1 MPAIN
6 DSFSVA
12 SIRGHD
18 RGYTAFHSPR
28 YVLLLRLLGDLG
40 ASENTR
46 ILDIGRS
53 ALTSLIARRFGARV
67 DSLGLERDGATDEGV
82 HFRFDLNR
90 TLEEASWRR
99 DLPRYDVVV
108 MAEVIE
114 HLHTAPELVLAFIR
128 TLVADGGRLV
138 LQTPNAASLPKRI
151 KLALGRNPYERIR
164 TDASNPGHFR
174 EYTAN
179 ELRQL
184 AESSGFRTERC
195 WSGYYFDAR
204 YARHRDSADRPQP
217 VLGTLKNSVYPLLP
231 PALREGITLVLRP
244 A

>member
-28 YVLLLRLLGDLG
+28 YVFLLQLLADLG

-46 ILDIGRS
+46 ILDVGRS

-67 DSLGLERDGATDEGV
+67 DSLGLEPDGASNDGA

-90 TLEEASWRR
+90 ALEEEAWRR

-128 TLVADGGRLV
+128 TLVADGGLLV

-164 TDASNPGHFR
+164 ADASNPGHFR

-179 ELRQL
+179 ELRRL

-195 WSGYYFDAR
+195 RSGYYFDAR
-204 YARHRDSADRPQP
+204 YARHRGPADRPQP
-217 VLGTLKNSVYPLLP
+217 VIGTLKNSVYPLLP
-231 PALREGITLVLRP
+231 PTLREGITLVLRR